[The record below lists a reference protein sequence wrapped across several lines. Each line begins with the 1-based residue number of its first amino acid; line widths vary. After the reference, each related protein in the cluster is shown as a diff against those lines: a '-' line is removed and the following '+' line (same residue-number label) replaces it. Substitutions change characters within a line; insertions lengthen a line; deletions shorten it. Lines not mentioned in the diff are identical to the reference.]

1 MPSAAKD
8 ICTLYWERTIRNGN
22 TLSRLAKLA
31 PAPKATN
38 NAGSAQQISVEVEAK
53 SEKMF
58 AERSFIGAMKLDF
71 YYLYPCNILTVG
83 QY

>member
-22 TLSRLAKLA
+22 TFSRLAKLA

-38 NAGSAQQISVEVEAK
+38 NAGSAQQHSVEVEAK
-53 SEKMF
+53 SEQMF
-58 AERSFIGAMKLDF
+58 AERSFMGAMQLDF

>member
-1 MPSAAKD
+1 MPSAATD

-22 TLSRLAKLA
+22 ALSRLAKLA

-38 NAGSAQQISVEVEAK
+38 NAGIAQQISVEVDAK

-58 AERSFIGAMKLDF
+58 AERSFIGVMKLDF